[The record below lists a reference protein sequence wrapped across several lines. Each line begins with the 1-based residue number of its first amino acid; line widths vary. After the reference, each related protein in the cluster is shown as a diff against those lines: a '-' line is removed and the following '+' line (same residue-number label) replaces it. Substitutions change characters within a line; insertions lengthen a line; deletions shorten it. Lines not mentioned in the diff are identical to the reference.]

1 MISFSST
8 HVWYHFWPI
17 RSQYFRARL
26 STYGCFR
33 NEWTTDCKVMWSN
46 SNLSLWNKKNKASFG
61 FYYMVTC
68 RCEISLLVLKIF
80 HSFAAVTREAFFST
94 LEEKFLVSARPCN
107 ILYLLGIY
115 EAQLD
120 NLVLKY
126 INLELRRRFP
136 CAKGK
141 GEVGFR

>member
-1 MISFSST
+1 
-8 HVWYHFWPI
+8 
-17 RSQYFRARL
+17 
-26 STYGCFR
+26 
-33 NEWTTDCKVMWSN
+33 
-46 SNLSLWNKKNKASFG
+46 
-61 FYYMVTC
+61 MVAC

-80 HSFAAVTREAFFST
+80 HSFTALTREAFFST
-94 LEEKFLVSARPCN
+94 LEDKFLVSARPCN

>member
-1 MISFSST
+1 
-8 HVWYHFWPI
+8 
-17 RSQYFRARL
+17 
-26 STYGCFR
+26 
-33 NEWTTDCKVMWSN
+33 
-46 SNLSLWNKKNKASFG
+46 
-61 FYYMVTC
+61 MVAC

-80 HSFAAVTREAFFST
+80 HSFAALTREAFFST
-94 LEEKFLVSARPCN
+94 LEEKFLVAARPCN

-115 EAQLD
+115 KAQLD

-141 GEVGFR
+141 GEVGFRQVKSRPTKRAERKRKERGGTFYLFSHLQSLDRLVSFGNKRLLVHINYGAWYCNNKQTLANPN